1 MWNERLLGFYISVG
15 EVIKKQEGFLEDD
28 FVVFRVII
36 ELKYLYQDLLE
47 PQSKHVVLCLA
58 EKLLCREPLEKTR
71 ENFVQDVREF
81 LDSELVKLLAI
92 IFSLVFLGSVIKQNL
107 IDLFTQS
114 CNRNDLH
121 VVGMNISV
129 EVFYD
134 LELVKPNEYLKVL
147 EFL

>member
-58 EKLLCREPLEKTR
+58 EKFLSREPLEKTR

-81 LDSELVKLLAI
+81 LDSELVKLLAV

-107 IDLFTQS
+107 LDLFTQS

-134 LELVKPNEYLKVL
+134 LELVNPNEYLKVL